1 MLGWLEIVIHDFFYF
16 LWNYPNLMTRGASLV
31 G

>member
-1 MLGWLEIVIHDFFYF
+1 MLGWLEIVIHDFF
-16 LWNYPNLMTRGASLV
+16 LWNYLNLMTRGASLV